1 MPTVQ
6 SLTNS
11 GRLAALRQ
19 TGLLGTAA
27 EDFFDRLT
35 GLAVEL
41 LGVPTVAFSL
51 VDERKQFIKS
61 AAGTGNL
68 MVPGWDSLDGCLCPE
83 VVRSGAEVVVPDT
96 LGEGEDPAALTVRA
110 YAGVPLTTTGG
121 QVIGALCALDS
132 RPRSWTERDVRLLRV
147 LGASVIS
154 EVQRRISER
163 GIQDLQLRMV
173 AERTLAHAVQQQM
186 PVGFIV
192 AEVPSGR
199 LVSVNAQMTEIF
211 RTAFKPAADLSGY
224 REFVGFSPDGQP
236 LTPLDWPLA
245 RTVLRNESV
254 RGEEIQIQRGDGTQ
268 GFIRMSSAP
277 VRDSDGKV
285 VAAVGIVIDMTEQRI
300 AERSVRASDERFRLV
315 ARATNDVIWDWDL
328 RSNSLVWNDAVETVF
343 GHRQNEIRP
352 HIEWWHEHIHPD
364 DRERVR
370 SGIYG
375 VINDGAASWTDQ
387 YRYRKTDGTYA
398 VVIDRGYVTRDSD
411 GTAVRM
417 LGAMTDVTER
427 TRSEAAIRFQAQ
439 LLNAV
444 QQAVVATD
452 PAGVVIFW
460 NSFAESLYGWTAEEA
475 IGKHI
480 MQLTPAPFMRDHGH
494 EIVERT
500 AAGGSWTGEFL
511 VQGKSGKAFPALLT
525 SSPFLDEKGTI
536 IGLVGVSI
544 DLTERRS
551 LEEQFRQSQKM
562 DAVGRLAGGIAH
574 DFNNLLTVI
583 RLNTEIIIEG
593 LDPSDPRADD
603 VKQIR
608 SAADRASALTRQLL
622 AFSRKQ
628 ILQPRVLDL
637 NTVVTSLEPML
648 RRLIGEDISISA
660 TSGARGYVVADPG
673 QLEQVLVNLVVNARD
688 AMPQGGRITIETMN
702 KELDENYSSEHSP
715 VIPGRYIA
723 LAVGDTGIGMDKDTK
738 EHAFDPFFTTKE
750 AGKGTGLG
758 LATVYGIVKQSGGYV
773 WIYSEPGLGSTI
785 KVYLP
790 EVSAAAAF
798 TSTGDTSTPVKAAA
812 RGSETILLVEDEDAV
827 RSLTCRILEKQGY
840 RVLPAQHGRDAMEI
854 ATREEGHIDL
864 VLTDI
869 VMPGLNGRGLV
880 EKLSGIRPKI
890 KSLYM
895 SGYTD
900 DDIVRRGFVEPS
912 KSFLQKPF
920 TSEALIQTVR
930 KVLDEG

>member
-1 MPTVQ
+1 MPKTDSPASPGGVAEAHQ
-6 SLTNS
+6 TGPLAARKEAFFDNLT
-11 GRLAALRQ
+11 RLAVQ
-19 TGLLGTAA
+19 
-27 EDFFDRLT
+27 
-35 GLAVEL
+35 V

-51 VDERKQFIKS
+51 VDEKKHFIRSS
-61 AAGTGNL
+61 AGIDDL
-68 MVPGWDSLDGCLCPE
+68 IMPGWDSPEGGFCPDVLDT
-83 VVRSGAEVVVPDT
+83 GAEARVPDT
-96 LGEGEDPAALTVRA
+96 LSPGADAETPAVRA
-110 YAGVPLTTTGG
+110 YAAVPLVTDKGKILG
-121 QVIGALCALDS
+121 VLCATDS
-132 RPRSWTERDVRLLRV
+132 KPRHWTDQDMIVLRTI
-147 LGASVIS
+147 GESVMAG
-154 EVQRRISER
+154 VQRRIAER
-163 GIQDLQLRMV
+163 AAQDSQLRLS

-199 LVSVNAQMTEIF
+199 LVSVNVQMTEIF
-211 RTAFKPAADLSGY
+211 RSAFKPAEDLGGY
-224 REFVGFSPDGQP
+224 RELVGFAQDGSP
-236 LTPLDWPLA
+236 LSPLDWPLA
-245 RTVLRNESV
+245 RTVLHNESV
-254 RGEEIQIQRGDGTQ
+254 RGEEIEIRRGDNTRGV
-268 GFIRMSSAP
+268 IRMSSAP
-277 VRDSDGKV
+277 VRNSEGNV
-285 VAAVGIVIDMTEQRI
+285 VAAVGIVVDVTEQRL
-300 AERSVRASDERFRLV
+300 AERSVQASDERFRLV

-328 RSNSLVWNDAVETVF
+328 TSNSLVWNDSVETVF
-343 GHRQNEIRP
+343 GHRQVDIRP
-352 HIEWWHEHIHPD
+352 QVDWWYDHLHPEDRADVISSIHRIID
-364 DRERVR
+364 GGGSSW
-370 SGIYG
+370 SG
-375 VINDGAASWTDQ
+375 Q
-387 YRYRKTDGTYA
+387 YRYRRGDGTYA
-398 VVIDRGYVTRDSD
+398 TVMDRGYVSRDST

-417 LGAMTDVTER
+417 IGTMTDVTER
-427 TRSEAAIRFQAQ
+427 ARSEAAIRFQAQ

-452 PAGVVIFW
+452 PTGSVIFW
-460 NSFAESLYGWTAEEA
+460 NKFAEALYGWTADEA
-475 IGKHI
+475 VGRRI
-480 MQLTPAPFMRDHGH
+480 QELTPAPFMREHATD
-494 EIVERT
+494 IVERT

-511 VQGKSGKAFPALLT
+511 IQGKSGKAFPALLT
-525 SSPFLDEKGTI
+525 TSPILDEKGKI
-536 IGLVGVSI
+536 LGLVGVSI
-544 DLTERRS
+544 DLTDRRS

-593 LDPSDPRADD
+593 LDPSDPRAED

-637 NTVVTSLEPML
+637 NSVVTSLEPML
-648 RRLIGEDISISA
+648 QRLIGEDITISA
-660 TSGARGYVVADPG
+660 APGARGYVVADPG

-688 AMPQGGRITIETMN
+688 AMPDGGRITIETMN
-702 KELDENYSSEHSP
+702 AELDENYTSEHAP

-723 LAVGDTGIGMDKDTK
+723 LTVGDTGVGMDKVTK

-773 WIYSEPGLGSTI
+773 WIYSEPGMGSTI

-798 TSTGDTSTPVKAAA
+798 SSAGEIAGVPKITA

-827 RSLTCRILEKQGY
+827 RSLTCRILQKQGY
-840 RVLPAQHGRDAMEI
+840 RVLTAEDGRAAMDI
-854 ATREEGHIDL
+854 ATGEEGRIDL

-880 EKLSGIRPKI
+880 EKLAGIRPKI

-912 KSFLQKPF
+912 RSFLQKPF
-920 TSEALIQTVR
+920 TSEVLIQTVR

>member
-1 MPTVQ
+1 MANPG
-6 SLTNS
+6 SPGGS
-11 GRLAALRQ
+11 GGVAEAQRSSAPAARRDAFFDNI
-19 TGLLGTAA
+19 TAA
-27 EDFFDRLT
+27 
-35 GLAVEL
+35 AAQL
-41 LGVPTVAFSL
+41 LGVSAVAFSL
-51 VDERKQFIKS
+51 VDEKKNFVRSS
-61 AAGTGNL
+61 AGAEL
-68 MVPGWDSLDGCLCPE
+68 RMPGWDTPQGCCPD
-83 VVRSGAEVVVPDT
+83 VLKTGAEVRVSDAP
-96 LGEGEDPAALTVRA
+96 GAGADPKSVAVRA
-110 YAGVPLTTTGG
+110 YAAVPLTNDKGK
-121 QVIGALCALDS
+121 VLGALCAMS
-132 RPRSWTERDVRLLRV
+132 SEPRAWSDQDMTVLRTFGECVIAGVERKI
-147 LGASVIS
+147 A
-154 EVQRRISER
+154 ER
-163 GIQDLQLRMV
+163 AAQDAQLRLS

-211 RTAFKPAADLSGY
+211 RVAFRPAEDLAGY
-224 REFVGFSPDGQP
+224 HEFVGFAEDGTP
-236 LTPLDWPLA
+236 LSPLDWPLA

-254 RGEEIQIQRGDGTQ
+254 RGEEIDIRRGDGTR
-268 GFIRMSSAP
+268 GVIRMSSAP
-277 VRDSDGKV
+277 VRDTEGTV
-285 VAAVGIVIDMTEQRI
+285 VAAVGIVVDVTEQRL
-300 AERSVRASDERFRLV
+300 AERSVKASDERFRLV
-315 ARATNDVIWDWDL
+315 ASATNDVIWDWDL
-328 RSNSLVWNDAVETVF
+328 RSNTLVWNDAVETVF
-343 GHRQNEIRP
+343 GHRQVNIRP
-352 HIEWWHEHIHPD
+352 HVDWWYDHLHPE
-364 DRERVR
+364 DREDVV
-370 SGIYG
+370 SSIHK
-375 VINDGAASWTDQ
+375 VIDKGGSSWSAQ
-387 YRYRKTDGTYA
+387 YRYRRGDGTYA
-398 VVIDRGYVTRDSD
+398 TAMDRGYVSRDST
-411 GTAVRM
+411 GTPVRM
-417 LGAMTDVTER
+417 IGTMTDVTER

-452 PAGVVIFW
+452 PLGNVIFW
-460 NSFAESLYGWTAEEA
+460 NRFAEDLYGWTAEEA

-480 MQLTPAPFMRDHGH
+480 QELTPAPFLREHAAD
-494 EIVERT
+494 IVERT

-511 VQGKSGKAFPALLT
+511 IQGKSGKSFPTLLT
-525 SSPFLDEKGTI
+525 SSPIRDDKGRI
-536 IGLVGVSI
+536 LGLVGVSI
-544 DLTERRS
+544 DLTDRRS

-593 LDPSDPRADD
+593 LDPADPRADD

-637 NTVVTSLEPML
+637 NTVVSSLEPML
-648 RRLIGEDISISA
+648 QRLIGEDIIISA
-660 TSGARGYVVADPG
+660 TPGARGYVVADPG

-688 AMPQGGRITIETMN
+688 AMPDGGRITIETMN
-702 KELDENYSSEHSP
+702 IELDENYTSEHSP
-715 VIPGRYIA
+715 IIPGRYIA
-723 LAVGDTGIGMDKDTK
+723 LAVGDTGIGMDKVTR

-773 WIYSEPGLGSTI
+773 WIQSEPGLGSTI

-798 TSTGDTSTPVKAAA
+798 TSAAENTSTPKVVA

-827 RSLTCRILEKQGY
+827 RSLTCRILQKQGY
-840 RVLPAQHGRDAMEI
+840 RVLTAEDGRAAMRI
-854 ATREEGHIDL
+854 ATGEEGRIDL

-880 EKLSGIRPKI
+880 EKLTGVRPTI

-912 KSFLQKPF
+912 RSFLQKPF
-920 TSEALIQTVR
+920 TSEVLIQTVR